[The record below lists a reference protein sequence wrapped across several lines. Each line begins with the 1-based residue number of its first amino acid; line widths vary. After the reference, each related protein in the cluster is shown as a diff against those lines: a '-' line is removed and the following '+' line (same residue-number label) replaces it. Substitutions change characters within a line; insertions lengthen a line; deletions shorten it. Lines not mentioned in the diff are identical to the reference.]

1 MNWKRRTNER
11 ISGKQYDTD
20 DPNMWYNAAMD
31 NVEAVVR
38 SGGEAG
44 RPTISEL
51 IDLAMLEQIHRIGNI
66 LERRFNELEK

>member
-1 MNWKRRTNER
+1 MNWKRRTNKR

-20 DPNMWYNAAMD
+20 DPNMWYTAAMD
-31 NVEAVVR
+31 NVETVVR

-44 RPTISEL
+44 RPRISEL

-66 LERRFNELEK
+66 LERRFNELEE